1 MRATLIGRRRRRIQ
15 VVDMEIVKTIVQ
27 ATPTVNDPVKSDI
40 DPPKPL
46 KQPQFG
52 TKPQSPQMG

>member
-15 VVDMEIVKTIVQ
+15 FVDVEIVKPVVETP
-27 ATPTVNDPVKSDI
+27 PTVNDPVKSDI
-40 DPPKPL
+40 APPKPRE
-46 KQPQFG
+46 QPQFG